1 VSAGAEAMTLTEDL
15 VAAALDGY
23 VEAEARAAGSRALFD
38 HLACLTAGR
47 RKAPAAMGD
56 AGAAV
61 LLDRDDLHWPSLTH
75 PGAIVWTVLRQAGA
89 EGPALWRAAHA
100 GYEVTAR
107 LGRALGSEHRRHWH
121 ATATAGTVGGA
132 VAAALALGTDP
143 VSAAGHAIS
152 VTGGSILCMVERSG
166 TRMVHRDHAAATA
179 LRCAEL
185 AGVPATREGL
195 EHPRGLFAAM
205 GGSAELLLAP
215 AQRPAL
221 SDISFRRHAT
231 SGFAQAIVEA
241 ARELGPIDPV
251 GPVLAEAPEAA
262 VALAAIAAPRDAEEA
277 WWSCQHAVAVTLL
290 GLDLEDCTLAADP
303 RVAALRERIELRA
316 GPTSSVTV
324 DGRRAE
330 CAAAAPMT
338 DTDLVAKWRTLN
350 PDVPPPLE
358 LLG

>member
-1 VSAGAEAMTLTEDL
+1 VSIGAGARTLTQEL

-23 VEAEARAAGSRALFD
+23 VEAEAQAAGSRALFD

-47 RKAPAAMGD
+47 REAPAAMGD

-89 EGPALWRAAHA
+89 EG
-100 GYEVTAR
+100 TAR
-107 LGRALGSEHRRHWH
+107 LGRALGSEHRRYWH
-121 ATATAGTVGGA
+121 ATTTAGTVGAA
-132 VAAALALGTDP
+132 VAGALALGTDP
-143 VSAAGHAIS
+143 VAAAGHAIS

-241 ARELGPIDPV
+241 ARELGPVDPE
-251 GPVLAEAPEAA
+251 GPVLAEAPEGA
-262 VALAAIAAPRDAEEA
+262 VALAGIAAPRDAEEA

-290 GLDLEDCTLAADP
+290 GLDLEDRTLAGDP

-324 DGRRAE
+324 DGLRAE